1 MPAINGGKDAHARGH
16 TGRRETVAIDPL
28 YATALEDSAWEVP
41 QDYDTLFNW
50 NYGDDRDDLLN
61 LYGKGKSMQWDTDV
75 RIDWDHEL
83 DPENPLGFPIELF
96 PLYEADFFQK
106 MSKKEQG
113 EAVRHQAAWSNS
125 QFLHGEQGALI
136 CSAKIVQ
143 NVPDLE
149 AKFYASTQV
158 MDEARHVETYKKLV
172 EKIGLAYP
180 ITGPLKTLLDQVL
193 RDSRWDMTYLGM
205 QVVIEGLALAAFANI
220 RDHGTD
226 PLASAVNA
234 YVMQDEARHVAFGR
248 LALRTFYPELTQA
261 ERDEREEFLIEACYL
276 MRDRFSSSEVWETL
290 GFDVKKCKEHL
301 ENSQGMQ
308 MFRTNLFSRIVP
320 VVKDIGLWGNKIQ
333 NAYADMGVLG
343 FAHTDIDAMQAN
355 DMAVAEE
362 HDARRKYVDSVVEAG
377 KSAAE

>member
-1 MPAINGGKDAHARGH
+1 M
-16 TGRRETVAIDPL
+16 VAIDPL
-28 YATALEDSAWEVP
+28 YSTALEDSAWEVP
-41 QDYDTLFNW
+41 QDYDTLFTW
-50 NYGDDRDDLLN
+50 NYGDDRKDLLN
-61 LYGKGKSMQWDTDV
+61 LYSKGKSMQWDTDV

-83 DPENPLGFPIELF
+83 DPENPLGLPVELF
-96 PLYEADFFQK
+96 PLYHADFFQK

-113 EAVRHQAAWSNS
+113 EAMRHQAAWSNS

-226 PLASAVNA
+226 PLATAVNA

-248 LALRTFYPELTQA
+248 LALREYYPELSQA
-261 ERDEREEFLIEACYL
+261 ERNEREEFLIEACYL
-276 MRDRFSSSEVWETL
+276 MRDRFSSSEVWRNL
-290 GFDVKKCKEHL
+290 GFPIEECKAFL
-301 ENSQGMQ
+301 EQSQGMQ

-320 VVKDIGLWGNKIQ
+320 IVKDIGLWGDKIQ

-343 FAHTDIDAMQAN
+343 FAHTDIEAMQAN

-362 HDARRKYVDSVVEAG
+362 HDARRDYVDEVVAAG
-377 KSAAE
+377 QSAAE

>member
-1 MPAINGGKDAHARGH
+1 M
-16 TGRRETVAIDPL
+16 AIDPL
-28 YATALEDSAWEVP
+28 YAKALEAAQWEVP
-41 QDYDTLFNW
+41 QDYETLFDFE
-50 NYGDDRDDLLN
+50 YSDDRADLLG
-61 LYGKGKSMQWDTDV
+61 LYSKGKSQQWDTDE
-75 RIDWDHEL
+75 RIDWDHEI
-83 DPENPLGFPIELF
+83 DPDNPMGIPKEFF
-96 PLYEADFFQK
+96 PLWGANFFQK
-106 MSKKEQG
+106 MSAKDQG
-113 EAVRHQAAWSNS
+113 EAIRHQAAWSNS

-172 EKIGLAYP
+172 EKIGVAYP

-193 RDSRWDMTYLGM
+193 RDTRWDMTYLGM

-220 RDHGTD
+220 RDNARD
-226 PLASAVNA
+226 PLFAAANA

-248 LALRTFYPELTQA
+248 LALREYYPELTQY

-276 MRDRFSSSEVWETL
+276 MRDRFKNTEIWELL
-290 GFDVKKCKEHL
+290 GFPMKECDEYV
-301 ENSQGMQ
+301 ENSEGLK

-320 VVKDIGLWGNKIQ
+320 IVKDIGLWGSKIQ
-333 NAYADMGVLG
+333 NAYTDMGIIG
-343 FAHTDIDAMQAN
+343 FQHVDIDAKQAE
-355 DMAVAEE
+355 DERIAEE
-362 HDARRKYVDSVVEAG
+362 HDERRQYVDATIKAG

>member
-1 MPAINGGKDAHARGH
+1 MAL
-16 TGRRETVAIDPL
+16 DPI
-28 YATALEDSAWEVP
+28 YAAALEDSSWDVP
-41 QDYDTLFNW
+41 QDYDALFNW
-50 NYGDDRDDLLN
+50 NYSDERKDLLG
-61 LYGKGKSMQWDTDV
+61 LYNKGKSMQWDTES
-75 RIDWDHEL
+75 RIDWSHEL
-83 DPENPLGFPIELF
+83 DPDDPLGIPIELF
-96 PLYEADFFQK
+96 PLYGADFFMK
-106 MSKKEQG
+106 MSRKEQG
-113 EAVRHQAAWSNS
+113 EARRHQAAWSNS

-136 CSAKIVQ
+136 CSAKIVT
-143 NVPDLE
+143 NVPDME

-205 QVVIEGLALAAFANI
+205 QVVIEGLALAAFSNI
-220 RDHGTD
+220 RDHSTD

-248 LALRTFYPELTQA
+248 LALRDYYPELTQA

-276 MRDRFSSSEVWETL
+276 MRDRFQNKEVWENL
-290 GFDVKKCKEHL
+290 GFPMKECLEFL

-320 VVKDIGLWGNKIQ
+320 VVKDIGLWGDKIQ
-333 NAYADMGVLG
+333 HAYGQMGILG
-343 FAHTDIDAMQAN
+343 FANIDIDAMQAN
-355 DMAVAEE
+355 DMAVADE
-362 HDARRKYVDSVVEAG
+362 HDARRKHVEETIAAG